1 MSSKAE
7 PKYKKLQQ
15 VVDTEAYRTD
25 TSVLLAYDEAGGKF
39 LFRALNSNYFLQDD
53 DSESIEVL
61 EMEEAERLY
70 DAMPSKHVTDIVA
83 AFPMHHGGI
92 GLDTDTNLYDD

>member
-1 MSSKAE
+1 MPA
-7 PKYKKLQQ
+7 KLSPSIKNFTQ
-15 VVDTEAYRTD
+15 VVDTEAYRTGHLCL
-25 TSVLLAYDEAGGKF
+25 VAYDGSAGKF

-53 DSESIEVL
+53 GSESIEVL